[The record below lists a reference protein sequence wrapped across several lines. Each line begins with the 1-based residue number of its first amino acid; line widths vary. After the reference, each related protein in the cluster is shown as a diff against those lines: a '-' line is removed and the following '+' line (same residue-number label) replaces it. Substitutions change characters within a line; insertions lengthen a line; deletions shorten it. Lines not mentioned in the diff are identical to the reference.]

1 MTSAANLKA
10 EQVANQD
17 HITVSEGQS
26 VSEVKN
32 LMEEEG
38 RRAVPVVDGKGKL
51 KGAIGYRDLIRHMQ
65 FNPQSTKLEKVIHQP
80 PEFDRN
86 DSLIELAELR
96 INSGRKMMVNTS
108 SNKLQSVMGDDE
120 FLEALQNV
128 EEMEDVSTERIATRE
143 VIESFEEDSIEQVRH
158 KMLDE
163 NISRIPILNKS
174 GKLTGIVRSV
184 DLLKAIVERERMAS
198 GGTAG
203 SRDGSEV
210 KIAGGGEKESFSDIP
225 VTEIMKRT
233 VNQSEN
239 HLPAVKALEQ
249 MEEHGTGETLFVD
262 DGYPEALV
270 SLKDF
275 IQQLAKFK
283 QENSILLTL
292 VGLDL
297 AEEKAAVSNKI
308 RKQIRGSLG
317 RKLENPDELKFRF
330 KKAEKDG
337 KEHRYEVNVQLI
349 DGDDVFNLEVEEWDI
364 LDAVDEAL
372 EELNTVLRKRKGK
385 QSN

>member
-1 MTSAANLKA
+1 
-10 EQVANQD
+10 
-17 HITVSEGQS
+17 
-26 VSEVKN
+26 
-32 LMEEEG
+32 
-38 RRAVPVVDGKGKL
+38 
-51 KGAIGYRDLIRHMQ
+51 
-65 FNPQSTKLEKVIHQP
+65 
-80 PEFDRN
+80 
-86 DSLIELAELR
+86 
-96 INSGRKMMVNTS
+96 
-108 SNKLQSVMGDDE
+108 MGDDE